1 MSNNQQ
7 GLIKKLLLPTFTD
20 AGSNETFQQS
30 TYPAADD
37 THSEASTAVHDNRS
51 HVKRQF
57 HSPAHRPLNANHPP
71 PFFASTRPVSIKQ
84 HASEVETLSEAP
96 ERQPFGS
103 ARTLSTV
110 ALARGISASSTDER
124 VGLGDNSD
132 TDQIASAD
140 SVSAD
145 QRAEK
150 LHVEGGGETEHNQR
164 RDVRTETHSEKVEEV
179 QWEEEATPEQT
190 AFGKQLLFA
199 KKDPTAMSD
208 VLSTASEMGTIIEY
222 SDKLAEL
229 ENMEFHSPSPLRT
242 YREKQETHSSRDTL
256 ERRTEISDIS
266 MPVLDEVINKTNRDS
281 EYDEKKGSEQGED
294 IIHKFK
300 SSHTT
305 STLLSNAF
313 KRIGT
318 GIAHGSRVVMSAPT
332 TPLGASR
339 MAHSTSP
346 QFKTS
351 NADMHLSS
359 ERGGA
364 VTGTPSSFLL
374 RSPGSKA
381 FELASSQP
389 RDLLRKRFSSRNP
402 GQSAGSRIDEH
413 QPTEIMRRPHQTAFQ
428 IARSCFSYDA
438 YDSAMDDMFE
448 VSATETDNDFMPA
461 SYGSVRHPTQLE
473 HPPIIRASASWDA
486 AGVSQVRSVRFRQS
500 TQKWR
505 QELWDADSIESIGWK
520 EFRAIKFKDHSES
533 ASNDHDVA
541 SFSQDIELE
550 QEDAI
555 NILACLVERGVS
567 LKDRE
572 GRSASNRGIDGP
584 VEDNTI
590 LELGAEN
597 ITKSISLSGVDELR
611 DMVLAS
617 NTGEN
622 SLSFERRLVA
632 FDELLRSHEYA
643 QEMRR
648 ASESALTW
656 LKTVDYSTRPK
667 MRQPSQSKGQSVM
680 ESELKNLPE
689 GLDLTTA
696 KALLRS
702 SQLKVKEKCDL
713 ADKLNEE
720 LAKCR
725 AEIGRLRSSSQATTT
740 FKSPDRSILDESED
754 ALPEDDTSQ
763 NKSFDTAS
771 TPIVA
776 VDDSGFVEASFLMNE
791 YDPPGALFPDQRIS
805 TAEGASM
812 AMYQKALDD
821 ANEQIRKLQAQ
832 LHDAINS
839 GSNGYVPSF
848 DNKGIMFQLRE
859 PSAEQSQNK
868 SVVDEENYETDW
880 SQLSSG
886 LPPPPD
892 HDLHNP
898 IVNAVL
904 EQWSND
910 PGLHHHLLDWMEAV
924 LEGGDAAIIPPLMIS
939 NLEAHVRDGFVMHV
953 LPQLLRRADIR
964 VDVQTRTRRVTA
976 HDLSV
981 TVEPSDPFRSKQSV
995 FVDDDVGSTT
1005 HSTTTSIT
1013 GNTLLA
1019 RKRTGS
1025 IGGAKRPTHYDGIS
1039 RVSYDEI
1046 AEDGIGADQPLGLM
1060 SALGGALGGLLAR
1073 RRPQHL
1079 SGLPDGP
1086 GSPLDVSPSAQSAAV
1101 HVAAAAEAFG
1111 SNQGKTVFLDEGS
1124 EYDQPYHRVV
1134 SAPAGRIGVTFV
1146 QYRGHAMVSDVAPD
1160 SPLAGWIFPS
1170 DILIAIDELPV
1181 SGMPVRDIIKV
1192 LMDRKQKQRALR
1204 VISSHAMNELSLNT
1218 SLMMDAGN

>member
-1 MSNNQQ
+1 MSNNNQQ
-7 GLIKKLLLPTFTD
+7 GLMKKLFLPTFTD

-30 TYPAADD
+30 TYQATDE

-57 HSPAHRPLNANHPP
+57 HSSAHRSINANRPP
-71 PFFASTRPVSIKQ
+71 PFFASTRPVSVKQ
-84 HASEVETLSEAP
+84 HASEVETPVETP

-103 ARTLSTV
+103 TRTLSTV
-110 ALARGISASSTDER
+110 ALARGVSASSTDER
-124 VGLGDNSD
+124 IELDDNSD
-132 TDQIASAD
+132 TDQVARANAAIAH
-140 SVSAD
+140 
-145 QRAEK
+145 QRIERFDI
-150 LHVEGGGETEHNQR
+150 ERDGDTEHNQLSV
-164 RDVRTETHSEKVEEV
+164 VRTEIHSRKVEETP
-179 QWEEEATPEQT
+179 WEEEATPEQT

-199 KKDPTAMSD
+199 RKHPTALSD
-208 VLSTASEMGTIIEY
+208 VLSTASEMGTVIEY
-222 SDKLAEL
+222 NDKLAEL
-229 ENMEFHSPSPLRT
+229 ENMEFHSPSPIRT
-242 YREKQETHSSRDTL
+242 YREKQETQSPRNSL
-256 ERRTEISDIS
+256 ERRTEKSDIS
-266 MPVLDEVINKTNRDS
+266 MPVLDEVVNKTNRDS
-281 EYDEKKGSEQGED
+281 EYDEKKGSEQEED
-294 IIHKFK
+294 ILHKFK
-300 SSHTT
+300 PSHTT
-305 STLLSNAF
+305 SALLSKAF

-346 QFKTS
+346 QFTTS
-351 NADMHLSS
+351 NTEIHKSS
-359 ERGGA
+359 QTSGA

-389 RDLLRKRFSSRNP
+389 RDLLRPRFSSRNR
-402 GQSAGSRIDEH
+402 GHSVGSRIDED

-448 VSATETDNDFMPA
+448 VSATETDNDFMPS
-461 SYGSVRHPTQLE
+461 SYGGVRRPTPLE
-473 HPPIIRASASWDA
+473 HPPIIRTSASWDA
-486 AGVSQVRSVRFRQS
+486 AGVSQVRSARFKLSHQRR
-500 TQKWR
+500 R
-505 QELWDADSIESIGWK
+505 QELWDADSIENKGWEAFHAVNFKDSSEPASIIHEVSASPQSK
-520 EFRAIKFKDHSES
+520 EFER
-533 ASNDHDVA
+533 
-541 SFSQDIELE
+541 
-550 QEDAI
+550 EDAI

-567 LKDRE
+567 LRDRE
-572 GRSASNRGIDGP
+572 GRSASNREIDGP
-584 VEDNTI
+584 VEGNSVSR
-590 LELGAEN
+590 LGAD
-597 ITKSISLSGVDELR
+597 TTRSTALSGVDELR

-622 SLSFERRLVA
+622 SLSYERRLVA
-632 FDELLRSHEYA
+632 LDELLRSHEYA

-656 LKTVDYSTRPK
+656 LKTVDYSAGPTL
-667 MRQPSQSKGQSVM
+667 RQPNHSKERVV
-680 ESELKNLPE
+680 ESEFETLPE
-689 GLDLTTA
+689 GLDLATA

-754 ALPEDDTSQ
+754 ALPEDDASQ

-776 VDDSGFVEASFLMNE
+776 IDDSGFVEASFLMNE

-805 TAEGASM
+805 TVEGASL

-832 LHDAINS
+832 LNDAIK
-839 GSNGYVPSF
+839 NGKNGHVPSF
-848 DNKGIMFQLRE
+848 VNKGIRLPLRE
-859 PSAEQSQNK
+859 SSADQSQDQLL
-868 SVVDEENYETDW
+868 VDEENYETDW

-924 LEGGDAAIIPPLMIS
+924 LEGGDASSIPPLMIS

-995 FVDDDVGSTT
+995 LVDDDVGSTT

-1025 IGGAKRPTHYDGIS
+1025 IGSAKRPSPYDGIS
-1039 RVSYDEI
+1039 KVSYDEI
-1046 AEDGIGADQPLGLM
+1046 AEDGIGADQPHGLM

-1073 RRPQHL
+1073 RRPPHL
-1079 SGLPDGP
+1079 SGLSDGP

-1111 SNQGKTVFLDEGS
+1111 SNQGKPVFLDEGS
-1124 EYDQPYHRVV
+1124 GDDQPYHRVV

>member
-7 GLIKKLLLPTFTD
+7 GLMKKLFLPTFTD

-30 TYPAADD
+30 VYQAADD

-57 HSPAHRPLNANHPP
+57 HSSAPRSVNANRPP

-84 HASEVETLSEAP
+84 HTSEVDRPSEAS

-103 ARTLSTV
+103 AKTLSTV
-110 ALARGISASSTDER
+110 ALARGVSVSSTDEGI
-124 VGLGDNSD
+124 GLDDNQD
-132 TDQIASAD
+132 TNQSSSAYI
-140 SVSAD
+140 SLAD
-145 QRAEK
+145 QHAESMRI
-150 LHVEGGGETEHNQR
+150 ERDNETDNNQR
-164 RDVRTETHSEKVEEV
+164 PNVRTALQSATRGEM

-190 AFGKQLLFA
+190 VFGKQLLFA
-199 KKDPTAMSD
+199 RKDPSALSD
-208 VLSTASEMGTIIEY
+208 VLSTASEMGTVIEY
-222 SDKLAEL
+222 NDKLAEL
-229 ENMEFHSPSPLRT
+229 ENMEFHSPSPIRID
-242 YREKQETHSSRDTL
+242 REKQEFHSPKDTL
-256 ERRTEISDIS
+256 GRMTEKSGIS

-281 EYDEKKGSEQGED
+281 EYDEKKGSEQEED
-294 IIHKFK
+294 IINKFK

-305 STLLSNAF
+305 TLLSNAF

-339 MAHSTSP
+339 WAHSTSP
-346 QFKTS
+346 HIATS
-351 NADMHLSS
+351 NS
-359 ERGGA
+359 EMYTKTQKGEA
-364 VTGTPSSFLL
+364 ITNTSSSFLL

-389 RDLLRKRFSSRNP
+389 RDLLRPRFSSRNQ
-402 GQSAGSRIDEH
+402 GQSLDSRIDED
-413 QPTEIMRRPHQTAFQ
+413 QPMLIMRRPHQTAFQ

-448 VSATETDNDFMPA
+448 VSATDTDNDFQPS
-461 SYGSVRHPTQLE
+461 SYGSVRYPTQLE
-473 HPPIIRASASWDA
+473 HPPILKASASWDA
-486 AGVSQVRSVRFRQS
+486 AGVSQVRSARSRPGRQR
-500 TQKWR
+500 KR
-505 QELWDADSIESIGWK
+505 QELWDADSFETRGWK
-520 EFRAIKFKDHSES
+520 EFQAIKFKDNSEPAPDIHGMTTS
-533 ASNDHDVA
+533 SHDR
-541 SFSQDIELE
+541 
-550 QEDAI
+550 EDAL

-584 VEDNTI
+584 MGGDSTSR
-590 LELGAEN
+590 LGAEN
-597 ITKSISLSGVDELR
+597 STRSIALSGVDELR
-611 DMVLAS
+611 DLVLAS
-617 NTGEN
+617 NIGEN
-622 SLSFERRLVA
+622 SLSYERRLVA
-632 FDELLRSHEYA
+632 LDELLRSHEYA

-656 LKTVDYSTRPK
+656 LKTVHYCTEPK
-667 MRQPSQSKGQSVM
+667 IPQSSQFKGEDVM
-680 ESELKNLPE
+680 ESDNETLPE
-689 GLDLTTA
+689 GLDLSTA

-713 ADKLNEE
+713 AEKLNEE

-725 AEIGRLRSSSQATTT
+725 AEIGRLRSSSQATT
-740 FKSPDRSILDESED
+740 FKSPDRSILDEIED

-791 YDPPGALFPDQRIS
+791 YDPPGALFPDQRLS
-805 TAEGASM
+805 TVEGASM

-821 ANEQIRKLQAQ
+821 ANEEVRKLQAQ

-839 GSNGYVPSF
+839 GNKGRVSSL
-848 DNKGIMFQLRE
+848 DKGIMLNLPE
-859 PSAEQSQNK
+859 SSVDQSQDK
-868 SVVDEENYETDW
+868 SATDEENYETDW

-910 PGLHHHLLDWMEAV
+910 PGLHNHLLDWMEAV
-924 LEGGDAAIIPPLMIS
+924 LEGGTASNIPPLMIS
-939 NLEAHVRDGFVMHV
+939 NLESHVRDGFVMHV

-981 TVEPSDPFRSKQSV
+981 TVEPSDPFRSKQPV

-1013 GNTLLA
+1013 GNGILA

-1046 AEDGIGADQPLGLM
+1046 AEDGIGADQPHGLM

-1073 RRPQHL
+1073 RRPPHL
-1079 SGLPDGP
+1079 SGLSDGP
-1086 GSPLDVSPSAQSAAV
+1086 GSPLDVSPSAQSAAM

-1111 SNQGKTVFLDEGS
+1111 SNEGKPVFLDEGAGD
-1124 EYDQPYHRVV
+1124 DQPYHRVV

-1218 SLMMDAGN
+1218 SLMMDSGN